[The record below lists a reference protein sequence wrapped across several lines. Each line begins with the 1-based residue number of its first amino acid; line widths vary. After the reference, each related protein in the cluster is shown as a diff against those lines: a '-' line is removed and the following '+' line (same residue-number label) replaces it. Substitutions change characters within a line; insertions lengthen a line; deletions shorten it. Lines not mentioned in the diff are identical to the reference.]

1 MKYSIPERYQGVSY
15 DDVPNNIRDAFE
27 AGKGI
32 YLWGGI
38 GTGKTHIA
46 YALQRHSQLPT
57 SKRRAISINV
67 VEILKEI
74 RDDIRRRPE
83 EKERPLQTLMD
94 YDGILILD
102 DIGVEKAS
110 EFVRET
116 LYLLINQ
123 RYNDMLPTIFTSN
136 CSLDE
141 LSNRLED
148 RIPSRIKG
156 MCEIIELKG
165 EDRRLK

>member
-1 MKYSIPERYQGVSY
+1 MKYQLPKRYSSVSY
-15 DDVPNNIRDAFE
+15 DDVPQDVRTAFE
-27 AGKGI
+27 SKKGI

-46 YALQRHSQLPT
+46 YALQNHAPFALVV
-57 SKRRAISINV
+57 NV
-67 VEILKEI
+67 VEFLKEI

-94 YDGILILD
+94 YTGTLIFD
-102 DIGVEKAS
+102 DIGVEKAT

-156 MCEIIELKG
+156 MCQIIELTG